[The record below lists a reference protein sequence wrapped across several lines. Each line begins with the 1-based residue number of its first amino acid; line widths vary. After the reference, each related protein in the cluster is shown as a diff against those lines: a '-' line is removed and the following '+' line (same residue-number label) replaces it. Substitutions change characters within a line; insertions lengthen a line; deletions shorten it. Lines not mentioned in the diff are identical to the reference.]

1 MNADLVCLLTTLS
14 TTLLSN
20 IMQKG
25 SSLSLSGKSAKK
37 MIGFDPK
44 PAIVQVRSNY
54 LLTQI
59 LNHSRLIQEE
69 KKENIFPQYRTLGD
83 EVRVKIRFETASFIS
98 HEL

>member
-1 MNADLVCLLTTLS
+1 
-14 TTLLSN
+14 
-20 IMQKG
+20 MQKE

-59 LNHSRLIQEE
+59 LNHSRLIQA
-69 KKENIFPQYRTLGD
+69 KKKLLLSLLIENMFHYYNI
-83 EVRVKIRFETASFIS
+83 
-98 HEL
+98 